1 MEGRSRVYQW
11 RVGQRFISG
20 GLVKGLSV
28 ESRSKVYQWR
38 VGQGFI
44 SEWRGQGFISG
55 E

>member
-1 MEGRSRVYQW
+1 MNGE
-11 RVGQRFISG
+11 
-20 GLVKGLSV
+20 VKGLSV

-44 SEWRGQGFISG
+44 SG